1 MLGKK
6 KSNKKKPKNK
16 KDQNIVFEFQIAE
29 LLNPRDDY
37 ELFILS
43 CFFALNDLTQVHKE
57 IIKALMKN
65 KINGHTRYLLR
76 ISIGHLREVYWF
88 LANSFKNPAIEPRLA
103 NISKSADL
111 YEKINRRVNGTGKDN
126 FVFKVLKPSRNLMFH
141 YGFEEPKDRNTCY
154 QVYDEMK
161 KDAISSKIILGPN
174 NANNYYEFADE
185 YFFSILVK
193 NGREY
198 GLDLNDLMSQ
208 MGMLTAETMEL
219 LDIITSDFLLERQI
233 YMNKVNPNRNA

>member
-1 MLGKK
+1 MGKK
-6 KSNKKKPKNK
+6 KANKKKPTNI

-43 CFFALNDLTQVHKE
+43 CFFALNDLIQVHKE
-57 IIKALMKN
+57 IIKALKKN
-65 KINGHTRYLLR
+65 KINEHTRYLLR

-88 LANSFKNPAIEPRLA
+88 LSNSFEKPAVESRLA
-103 NISKSADL
+103 KISKSADL

-141 YGFEEPKDRNTCY
+141 YGFKPKNSNTCY

-161 KDAISSKIILGPN
+161 SNAIPGKIILGSN

-193 NGREY
+193 NGQEY

-219 LDIITSDFLLERQI
+219 LDIITSDFLLEKQI
-233 YMNKVNPNRNA
+233 YMKKANPNRNV